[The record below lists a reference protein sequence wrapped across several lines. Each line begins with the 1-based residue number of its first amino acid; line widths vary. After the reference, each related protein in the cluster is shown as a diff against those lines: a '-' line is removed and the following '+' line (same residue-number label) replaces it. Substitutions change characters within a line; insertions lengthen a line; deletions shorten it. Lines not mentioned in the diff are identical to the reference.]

1 MVKWEK
7 IFKMFGF
14 TDSASKLYMSALS
27 MGPSSVQD
35 LAKKIDVSRMTAYTV
50 IELLMKEGLMSTVQ
64 KGKKTLYVA
73 ESPERL
79 QTFMHNRIKQMENTI
94 DTMDDAITE
103 LKLLQRGDKPSV
115 RMFEGREGIETILN
129 DVVQSGA
136 KQIFEIG
143 NVDMVKTMFS
153 DEELN
158 AFKQQLTKRGI
169 QGTAIYSSK
178 DPEIKP
184 RKSAQ
189 LKLIKDKDISFA
201 GDILIYDNKV
211 AFMTFRGKVVNVLI
225 ESAEIAQTM
234 REVFR
239 MSWESELLER
249 TIKKYE

>member
-7 IFKMFGF
+7 LFKMFGF
-14 TDSASKLYMSALS
+14 TDSASKVYMTALA
-27 MGPSSVQD
+27 MGPSPVQD
-35 LAKKIDVSRMTAYTV
+35 IAKKINVSRMTAYTV

-64 KGKKTLYVA
+64 KGKKTLYAA

-79 QTFMHNRIKQMENTI
+79 QTFMHNRIKQMETTV
-94 DTMDDAITE
+94 DTMDDAIAE

-115 RMFEGREGIETILN
+115 RMLEGKEGIEMILT
-129 DVVQSGA
+129 DVAQSGVSEV
-136 KQIFEIG
+136 FEIG
-143 NVDMVKTMFS
+143 NVDVVKTLFS

-169 QGTAIYSSK
+169 KGTAIYSSK
-178 DPEIKP
+178 DPDVRP
-184 RKSAQ
+184 RKSGQ
-189 LKLIKDKDISFA
+189 IKLVKDKDISFA

-239 MSWESELLER
+239 MAWESELLER
-249 TIKKYE
+249 TIKKYQ